1 MKSKADRISMRVTN
15 PSASSVRTWGTDAYI
30 ELRQYCTCPGCHV
43 VWTHKETGNVDA
55 DWQWA
60 KPHYQSAYLCPEC
73 GLITEALVKPT
84 WKQTW
89 HDEYRQLVETE
100 PSANPCG
107 DNHHEEDR

>member
-1 MKSKADRISMRVTN
+1 MKPNSGRISMHVMS
-15 PSASSVRTWGTDAYI
+15 PSSFEVSTWGTDRYMS
-30 ELRQYCTCPGCHV
+30 LREYCTCPQCQV
-43 VWTHKETGNVDA
+43 VWTHKETGNLDA

-60 KPHYQSAYLCPEC
+60 KTHYQSAYPCPEC
-73 GLITEALVKPT
+73 GLITAALVKPT